1 MDLGISK
8 LRSNYKSMHAVTVIG
23 IVCDKNMPIS
33 VYVADG
39 ALPPI
44 NSYSLASH
52 LRRTVA
58 HTRIRP
64 LSVCFHF
71 WFSSN
76 SQWGDGF
83 CECTIRTPYAGL
95 YNQNPDKLR
104 HGPGLIPRIPEGKG
118 KYFEKEFVCNVN
130 NQLSNFWLLTHY
142 CCVSQA
148 RVDCSVSASALASK
162 ICSISKNTS
171 IRYVLDSI
179 FTRHTAICLRP
190 PCARRSTCSC
200 AGSEDDQREIYLLKT
215 IQSGTARTWSDYW
228 KKALSSWVAAVN
240 VFLFTL
246 TIWVAKLNWTV

>member
-104 HGPGLIPRIPEGKG
+104 HGPGLIPRI
-118 KYFEKEFVCNVN
+118 YFQRARESTLKRN
-130 NQLSNFWLLTHY
+130 LS
-142 CCVSQA
+142 V
-148 RVDCSVSASALASK
+148 
-162 ICSISKNTS
+162 TS
-171 IRYVLDSI
+171 ITSSPTSGFSPITAASLKHALIVVFPPLLWHLRYAAYPKIPPSDMYSI
-179 FTRHTAICLRP
+179 PSSPDTQQSAYGLLAHGGRLALVPVVKTTKEKYIFWRPSNLELLELEAIIE
-190 PCARRSTCSC
+190 RRRYQVES
-200 AGSEDDQREIYLLKT
+200 QP
-215 IQSGTARTWSDYW
+215 
-228 KKALSSWVAAVN
+228 
-240 VFLFTL
+240 
-246 TIWVAKLNWTV
+246 